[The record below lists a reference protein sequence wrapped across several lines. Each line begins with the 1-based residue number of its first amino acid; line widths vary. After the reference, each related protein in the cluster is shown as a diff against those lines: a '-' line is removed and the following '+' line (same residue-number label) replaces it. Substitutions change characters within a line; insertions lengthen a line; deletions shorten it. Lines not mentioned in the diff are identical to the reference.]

1 VGDRQDWPRSAK
13 ACHYWSMHEVSII
26 RGIVNTALETAE
38 QHGAD
43 RVARVSV
50 VLGDFTHVT
59 EEALRFH
66 FEVLS
71 KGTAVEH
78 AEVTI
83 RRENGSV
90 TCWDCGGQNPA
101 TTEPVCPVCGS
112 VRIELT
118 GGDQCY
124 LESIDIDEADGP

>member
-1 VGDRQDWPRSAK
+1 
-13 ACHYWSMHEVSII
+13 MHEVSII
-26 RGIVNTALETAE
+26 SGIVQTALETAQ
-38 QHGAD
+38 QHEAG

-66 FEVLS
+66 FEILS

-78 AEVTI
+78 AEVI
-83 RRENGSV
+83 VRRENGSV

-101 TTEPVCPVCGS
+101 STEPVCPACGS

-124 LESIDIDEADGP
+124 LESIDIDEDERP

>member
-1 VGDRQDWPRSAK
+1 
-13 ACHYWSMHEVSII
+13 MHEVSII
-26 RGIVNTALETAE
+26 SGIVQTALETAE
-38 QHGAD
+38 QHGAA

-50 VLGDFTHVT
+50 VLGNSTHVT

-66 FEVLS
+66 FEILS
-71 KGTAVEH
+71 KGTAAEH
-78 AEVTI
+78 SEVIVRT
-83 RRENGSV
+83 ENGSV

-101 TTEPVCPVCGS
+101 MTEPVCPACGS

-124 LESIDIDEADGP
+124 VESIDIDEVDRP